1 MCDPAAPIVIRTLA
15 ENGTGG
21 SCMVSPPKITL
32 LVYVQVLDN
41 LKLILVALFLDTS
54 PYKMIDH

>member
-1 MCDPAAPIVIRTLA
+1 
-15 ENGTGG
+15 
-21 SCMVSPPKITL
+21 MVSPPKITL